1 MNHRLFESETSSLA
15 AALLA
20 ALALAACGEEA
31 PVAEAPVVRP
41 AHVVAVRPSGD
52 ANLAFVGEVRATQR
66 AEPAF
71 AVAGRIGEVLADVGN
86 RVRRGQ
92 VLAVLDRRPLAAQL
106 AVADSELARAQAQFA
121 ESRARL
127 DRLQAAIRADAASAT
142 EAGTAQLEVATAE
155 SALHAAQAS
164 RASAAWSLEQAALRA
179 PIDGVV
185 GLRNIEVGQAVG
197 PGAPVLAID
206 GAGRELVIPVPESL
220 ALRAGQAVRLRGTSD
235 AKSRILRVAARLD
248 AGGVRRVWVAVPADA
263 LVGSTWSVALS
274 PISVAETAI
283 AQVPLRALV
292 PDAAG
297 DGARVLKLAK
307 DGTTVE
313 SAKVRLG
320 GAHGAWV
327 DVVTGLVAGDRVVV
341 AGAAVISPG
350 SRVKPVM
357 VGE

>member
-1 MNHRLFESETSSLA
+1 VNHRPFESGTLSLA

-20 ALALAACGEEA
+20 ALALAACGQEA
-31 PVAEAPVVRP
+31 PVAEAPAVRP
-41 AHVVAVRPSGD
+41 AHVVAVRPGGD
-52 ANLAFVGEVRATQR
+52 ASLAFVGEVRAAQR
-66 AEPAF
+66 AELAF
-71 AVAGRIGEVLADVGN
+71 PVTGRVGEVQIEIGD

-106 AVADSELARAQAQFA
+106 AAADSDLVRAQAQFA

-127 DRLQAAIRADAASAT
+127 DRLQEAIQADSASAT
-142 EAGTAQLEVATAE
+142 EAGAARLEVATAE

-164 RASAAWSLEQAALRA
+164 RASAAWSLEQASLRA
-179 PIDGVV
+179 PIDGGV

-197 PGAPVLAID
+197 PGAPVLTID

-235 AKSRILRVAARLD
+235 VQSRILRIASRLD
-248 AGGVRRVWVAVPADA
+248 AGGVRRAWVAVPGDA
-263 LVGSTWSVALS
+263 QVGSTWSVALS
-274 PISVAETAI
+274 PVAEAAI
-283 AQVPLRALV
+283 VQVPLRALV
-292 PDAAG
+292 PDTAG

-327 DVVTGLVAGDRVVV
+327 DVVSGLVAGDQIIV
-341 AGAAVISPG
+341 AGAAVIAPG